1 MKIKLILLAIGISSC
16 LIGIASIFA
25 QPRETAAQCSTLKE
39 EHKVRECMA
48 CMERPIK
55 HIYHPH
61 LPDGERCKRL

>member
-1 MKIKLILLAIGISSC
+1 MKIKLILLAVGISSC
-16 LIGIASIFA
+16 LIGIVSIFA

>member
-1 MKIKLILLAIGISSC
+1 MKIKLTLLAVGISSC

-39 EHKVRECMA
+39 EHKMRECIA
-48 CMERPIK
+48 CMERPVK

>member
-1 MKIKLILLAIGISSC
+1 MKIKLTLLVFLLSACVAGIVS
-16 LIGIASIFA
+16 LFA

-39 EHKVRECMA
+39 EHKLKECLA

-55 HIYHPH
+55 HVYHPH